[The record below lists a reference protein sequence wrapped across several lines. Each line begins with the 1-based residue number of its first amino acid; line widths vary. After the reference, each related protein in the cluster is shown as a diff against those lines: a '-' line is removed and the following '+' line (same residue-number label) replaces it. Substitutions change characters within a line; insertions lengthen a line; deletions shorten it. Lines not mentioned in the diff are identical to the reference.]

1 MVLEDYNCV
10 LCSRSCE
17 ETLLHLFFK
26 CPFSQDCWNSIPI
39 SWNLNLPPLDMVI
52 EARSNFDSPIFREIF
67 ISACWTIWKARNGI
81 IFNKNLF
88 QWWNGKQLSEKTLA
102 WFASKLRRALLI
114 LFLCGERVAY
124 DVLVF

>member
-67 ISACWTIWKARNGI
+67 ITACWIISTTRNKVIFDQGQVNLNGWKREFKEEFG
-81 IFNKNLF
+81 
-88 QWWNGKQLSEKTLA
+88 
-102 WFASKLRRALLI
+102 
-114 LFLCGERVAY
+114 
-124 DVLVF
+124 LVCTKAKA